1 MDRRSL
7 LIGVGAA
14 GVAAALPHGA
24 ARGQAFPVRPISLY
38 VAFPA
43 GGPTDQFFRALAEA
57 AARTLGQTVIVENK
71 PGGGG
76 TVAPI
81 AAKSAKP
88 DGYIVTQMPLGVFR
102 VPHMQ
107 KSPQFDPIKDFTYII
122 NLTGYTFGLT
132 VSADAP
138 WKNLQEFVDDARRN
152 PEKINYGSTGTGTT
166 PHLAVEE
173 FAQKAG
179 IKLTHVPYKGSAD
192 LMAAILGG
200 HIMAASDST
209 GWAPHV
215 EAGKLRLLATFG
227 PKRTKRWPNVPTLT
241 ELGYDTVS
249 ESPFGLA
256 GPAGMDPAVV
266 KTLHDA
272 FKKALDDPKVL
283 ALIDRYDQP
292 MIYMSAED
300 YTKFAQKTYE
310 AERATVERLG
320 LKGTM

>member
-1 MDRRSL
+1 MDRRTL
-7 LIGVGAA
+7 LTAAGAA
-14 GVAAALPHGA
+14 AVLPHA
-24 ARGQAFPVRPISLY
+24 VVRAQAFPARPISIY

-57 AARTLGQTVIVENK
+57 ASKVLGQSVIVENK
-71 PGGGG
+71 PGAGG
-76 TVAPI
+76 TLAPI
-81 AAKSAKP
+81 AAKNAKP
-88 DGYIVTQMPLGVFR
+88 DGYVVSQMPLGVFR

-107 KSPQFDPIKDFTYII
+107 KAPQFDPIKDFTYVI
-122 NLTGYTFGLT
+122 NLTGYTFGLA
-132 VSADAP
+132 VPANAP
-138 WKNLQEFVDDARRN
+138 WKTIRDYVEDAKRN
-152 PEKINYGSTGTGTT
+152 PGKVDYGSTGTGTT
-166 PHLAVEE
+166 PHLVMEE

-179 IKLTHVPYKGSAD
+179 MKLTHVPYKGSAD
-192 LMAAILGG
+192 LMQAILGG
-200 HIMAASDST
+200 HIQSASDST

-227 PKRTKRWPNVPTLT
+227 PKRTKRWPDVPTLS

-266 KTLHDA
+266 RTLHDA

-283 ALIDRYDQP
+283 ALVDRYDQP
-292 MIYMSAED
+292 VVYMSAED
-300 YTKFAQKTYE
+300 YSKFARQTYE
-310 AERATVERLG
+310 AEKSTVERLG